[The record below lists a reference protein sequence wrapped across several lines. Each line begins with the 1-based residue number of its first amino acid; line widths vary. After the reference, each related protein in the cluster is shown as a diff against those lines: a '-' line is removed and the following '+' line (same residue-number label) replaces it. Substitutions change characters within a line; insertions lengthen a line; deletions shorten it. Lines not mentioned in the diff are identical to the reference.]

1 MNRGI
6 SKDYLTDYQARET
19 ELWEKFL
26 RDIRGGNLDENTQY
40 PPLSRFPKINRPFS
54 QVYPY
59 KSSIYYVL
67 PFYGTTIINLMA
79 TSKEIFEV
87 HHGFNPR
94 EIDKIIDFSK
104 ETGKIHFVLVHEPT
118 EYSHLD
124 FLEKLFEELKPPFA
138 SAIPEELVVDS
149 RVYKKYKKE
158 FHTIALLGFYQECWR
173 KPSVKHFPDV
183 HHSMDEGLSEL
194 DLMASS
200 YAMAKSLG
208 YEELTNRID
217 DMLLERNYEAAAQ
230 LLTTAMAFVNQPQL
244 DTFKAP
250 MSWSGNAISFMLRG
264 IRSATDG
271 AYEPDVEMP
280 FEIGKFLLQPG
291 KLTFM
296 TGESLEACKNIIDT
310 YAQSDLYKVMKNLEA
325 GIRDNNLSFTK
336 ANLHDFKTILDN
348 LWKDAD
354 SISLWRD
361 RIKVGVVGI
370 PIALG
375 VIGDIASGFQSNVGL
390 LAGLGFGVIGGLIDI
405 RKAVISEKL
414 AKWRQKNYMVG
425 IFDFKQKYLRQRA
438 D

>member
-19 ELWEKFL
+19 ELWEKFV
-26 RDIRGGNLDENTQY
+26 RDIRDGNFDENAQY

-67 PFYGTTIINLMA
+67 PFYGTTIINLIA
-79 TSKEIFEV
+79 TSKDIFEV

-104 ETGKIHFVLVHEPT
+104 ETGKIHFVLVDEPT

-138 SAIPEELVVDS
+138 SAIPKELVVDS
-149 RVYKKYKKE
+149 GVYEKYKTE

-183 HHSMDEGLSEL
+183 HHSMDEGFSEL

-208 YEELTNRID
+208 YDELTNRID

-230 LLTTAMAFVNQPQL
+230 LLTIAMAFVNEPKL
-244 DTFKAP
+244 DTFKAS

-271 AYEPDVEMP
+271 AYEPDIEMP

-296 TGESLEACKNIIDT
+296 TGESLEACKNIIGT
-310 YAQSDLYKVMKNLEA
+310 YAQSDLYKIMKNLEA
-325 GIRDNNLSFTK
+325 GIQDNNLDVTK
-336 ANLHDFKTILDN
+336 ANVHDLETVLDN
-348 LWKDAD
+348 LWKEADA
-354 SISLWRD
+354 IGLRRD
-361 RIKVGVVGI
+361 RMKVGI

-375 VIGDIASGFQSNVGL
+375 VMGELASGFQSNLGL
-390 LAGLGFGVIGGLIDI
+390 LAGLGFVTIDRLIDT

-425 IFDFKQKYLRQRA
+425 IFDFKQKYVRQRT

>member
-26 RDIRGGNLDENTQY
+26 RDIRGGNFDENTQY

-67 PFYGTTIINLMA
+67 PFYGTTIVNLNA
-79 TSKEIFEV
+79 TSKEIFRV
-87 HHGFNPR
+87 HHGFDPCD
-94 EIDKIIDFSK
+94 IDKIIDFSK
-104 ETGKIHFVLVHEPT
+104 ETGKIHFVLADDPT

-124 FLEKLFEELKPPFA
+124 FLEKLFEELTPPFA
-138 SAIPEELVVDS
+138 PTIPEELVVDS
-149 RVYKKYKKE
+149 EIYKKHKTE

-173 KPSVKHFPDV
+173 RPSVKHFPDA
-183 HHSMDEGLSEL
+183 HHSIDEGLSEL
-194 DLMASS
+194 DVMASS
-200 YAMAKSLG
+200 YAMTKSLG
-208 YEELTNRID
+208 YDELTDRID
-217 DMLLERNYEAAAQ
+217 DLLFERNYEAAAQ
-230 LLTTAMAFVNQPQL
+230 LLAIAMAFVNQPRL

-264 IRSATDG
+264 IRSASNV

-296 TGESLEACKNIIDT
+296 TGESLEACKRIIDT
-310 YAQSDLYKVMKNLEA
+310 YSQSDLYKIMKNLEA
-325 GIRDNNLSFTK
+325 GIRDNNLDITK
-336 ANLHDFKTILDN
+336 ANMHDFETILDN
-348 LWKDAD
+348 LWRDAD
-354 SISLWRD
+354 SIVRRRD
-361 RIKVGVVGI
+361 RIKVGMVGI

-375 VIGDIASGFQSNVGL
+375 IIGELASGFQNHVGL
-390 LAGLGFGVIGGLIDI
+390 LAGLVGSAGPLIDA
-405 RKAVISEKL
+405 KKVLISGKL
-414 AKWRQKNYMVG
+414 AKWRQKNYIVG
-425 IFDFKQKYLRQRA
+425 VFDFKQKYIRKRTN
-438 D
+438 

>member
-6 SKDYLTDYQARET
+6 SKDYLIDYQARET

-26 RDIRGGNLDENTQY
+26 KDIRSGNFAENTQY
-40 PPLSRFPKINRPFS
+40 PPLRRFPKINRPFS

-59 KSSIYYVL
+59 KSSMYYVL

-87 HHGFNPR
+87 HHGFNPH

-104 ETGKIHFVLVHEPT
+104 ETGKIHFILVDEPI

-138 SAIPEELVVDS
+138 SAIPEELLVDPK
-149 RVYKKYKKE
+149 VYKKYKTD
-158 FHTIALLGFYQECWR
+158 FHTISSLGFYQEHLR
-173 KPSVKHFPDV
+173 KPSIKHFPDACR
-183 HHSMDEGLSEL
+183 SYDESLSEL

-208 YEELTNRID
+208 YDELTNLID
-217 DMLLERNYEAAAQ
+217 DMQLERNYEAAAQ
-230 LLTTAMAFVNQPQL
+230 LLTIAMAFINQPKL

-280 FEIGKFLLQPG
+280 FEIGRFLLQPG

-296 TGESLEACKNIIDT
+296 TGQSIEACKSIIDT
-310 YAQSDLYKVMKNLEA
+310 YSQSDLYKVMKNLET
-325 GIRDNNLSFTK
+325 GIRDNNIDVTM
-336 ANLHDFKTILDN
+336 ANRDELERILDN

-354 SISLWRD
+354 SIRRKKDILSN
-361 RIKVGVVGI
+361 GI
-370 PIALG
+370 PFALG
-375 VIGDIASGFQSNVGL
+375 LIGELASGFKGQGI
-390 LAGLGFGVIGGLIDI
+390 LAGLGFKAIDRI
-405 RKAVISEKL
+405 ISGQKDGISERL

-425 IFDFKQKYLRQRA
+425 IFDFKQKYVRQRA